1 MDRSTQ
7 ETTLINPRSSR
18 ETRGPSSVSESDSH
32 VVFEQVSTNLYEIS
46 YACLLIPRFGVHYLI
61 GDLADQLHQWM
72 PQICI
77 SFGWR
82 LDFLSVN
89 PEYLQWILYV
99 HPTTPPAHFM
109 RIFRQHTSKLI
120 FENFPRIK
128 RDNLSKDFWAPGY
141 LVIIGARPH
150 PDEMINEYV
159 RLTRQ
164 QQGYSLGPRNP

>member
-1 MDRSTQ
+1 VDRSSQ
-7 ETTLINPRSSR
+7 ETTLNNPRTRHESR
-18 ETRGPSSVSESDSH
+18 GDNSVSESDSH
-32 VVFEQVSTNLYEIS
+32 VVFEQVSTSLYEIS

-89 PEYLQWILYV
+89 PEYLQWVLYV

-109 RIFRQHTSKLI
+109 RVFRQHTSKLI

-128 RDNLSKDFWAPGY
+128 RDNLSRDFWAPGY

-150 PDEMINEYV
+150 PPEMINEYV

-164 QQGYSLGPRNP
+164 QQGFSFNARGH